1 MRDPLKCQPLSERQA
16 YSPSVFLYS
25 HLPLIVVL
33 TLAFCVSIFLLFL
46 FFFSSVDPLI
56 LTMLTPFFVMTK
68 KLKTL
73 WNERTSKKTSK
84 VTNDFK
90 CIIMCRH

>member
-33 TLAFCVSIFLLFL
+33 TLAFCVSIFLLLL
-46 FFFSSVDPLI
+46 FFFFSGPLDSYYAD
-56 LTMLTPFFVMTK
+56 TFFCDDK
-68 KLKTL
+68 KVKDSL
-73 WNERTSKKTSK
+73 ERTYQQKTSK